1 MGRKRSETI
10 ELRNEYVRG
19 YPLDMVGFLFVVL
32 QWHWQ
37 TQIYPP
43 DDPNELH
50 EILAMPYRKR
60 QVTRLWTD
68 ETRKLFKWMRV
79 ARPISDE
86 DRSAA
91 WGKTNGR
98 CHHCDIDLTTEK
110 HRINSF
116 HVDHVIP
123 VSRGGTSHIDNL
135 VPACRTCNMSKGSC
149 YTIPMVTGAER
160 LKEVSP

>member
-10 ELRNEYVRG
+10 EVRSESVCG

-37 TQIYPP
+37 TQLYPP
-43 DDPNELH
+43 DDPDELH
-50 EILAMPYRKR
+50 ALLAMRYRKQQIR
-60 QVTRLWTD
+60 RLWSD

-79 ARPISDE
+79 ARPLDDE
-86 DRSAA
+86 DRASA
-91 WGKTNGR
+91 WRKTNGK
-98 CHHCDIDLTTEK
+98 CHHCDVNLTTEK
-110 HRINSF
+110 HLPNSF
-116 HVDHVIP
+116 HVDHMVP

-135 VPACRTCNMSKGSC
+135 VPACMTCNTSKGGR

-160 LKEVSP
+160 LQEVSP